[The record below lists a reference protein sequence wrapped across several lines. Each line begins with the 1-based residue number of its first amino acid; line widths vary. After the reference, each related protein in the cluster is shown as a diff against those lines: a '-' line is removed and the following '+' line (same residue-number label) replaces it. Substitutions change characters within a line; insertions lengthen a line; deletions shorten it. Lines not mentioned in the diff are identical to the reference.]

1 MSNSMS
7 RQLLLSVLGVAL
19 LLIAVVGVSYAI
31 FSATIK
37 GNTKNSISTDT
48 ISISYTGT
56 TDNIFVSTNNSFN
69 DANVY
74 EFSVNSNV
82 LGNSAINY
90 EIVSELVGISDDL
103 KKYVNFY
110 LQREEKGQF
119 VDITSTPLSFEN
131 NLQTSDIHQSSDGIL
146 LYKGTLVNTSD
157 FKRNVVDKFK
167 MKVWFSDDLVIS
179 DVRYEARIKLNVY
192 GKVIS

>member
-19 LLIAVVGVSYAI
+19 LLIAVVGISYAI

-119 VDITSTPLSFEN
+119 VDVTSTPLSFEN
-131 NLQTSDIHQSSDGIL
+131 NLQTSDIQQSSDGIL